1 MIDVGTIIKELR
13 LEKGILQKELAKEIN
28 VARNTVTQYEK
39 NLARPSYEVL
49 VAIAKYFNVST
60 DYLLGLEDDAG
71 RKTYDKTFNNHIID
85 NHGTINQ
92 TIR

>member
-1 MIDVGTIIKELR
+1 MIDIGKKIKDLR
-13 LEKGILQKELAKEIN
+13 VEKNLLQKDLAKKLNI
-28 VARNTVTQYEK
+28 ARNTVTQYEK

-60 DYLLGLEDDAG
+60 DYLLGLEDEAG
-71 RKTYDKTFNNHIID
+71 RKTYDKTFNSHIID

>member
-1 MIDVGTIIKELR
+1 MIDIGTTIKELR

-71 RKTYDKTFNNHIID
+71 RKTYDKTFNSHIMD

-92 TIR
+92 TIL

>member
-1 MIDVGTIIKELR
+1 MIDIGTTIKELR

-71 RKTYDKTFNNHIID
+71 IKTYDKTFNNHIID